1 MFIDSYLDVWIFKLV
16 VLFITAVIAVLV
28 GNWLYEKSKEK

>member
-16 VLFITAVIAVLV
+16 TLFVTGVLAVIL
-28 GNWLYEKSKEK
+28 GNWIYEKKKQK